1 LTNSN
6 LAKNWWTYPVL
17 PDDVNKRLFG
27 YPRFLRQVLF
37 NRGITDSEQA
47 VMYLKAQDSRYDPFQ
62 LIGMRE
68 TVQRL
73 LQAIDQQEGI
83 AIYGDYDVDGVTAT
97 ALMVQVLQRFGGH
110 VDRYIPNRFDEGYG
124 LNNSSLDE
132 IKKMFNSKVI
142 LTVDCGIRSP
152 REAEYARELGIDLI
166 ITDHHFPQEVLPNAF
181 SIICPKQENDPYPF
195 KELSGVGVA
204 YKIAQA
210 LFTARKVG
218 DWSADDWLDLVALG
232 TVSDLV
238 PLVDENRALVRKGLQ
253 QIRYGH
259 RVGIRA
265 LCGVAGKDP
274 TRITAGDIGYALGPR
289 LNAAGRMESA
299 LKAYELLVTEKIA
312 DAGLIA
318 QELDDQNTSRQKATR
333 NAQEKAEDGIPI
345 GEVSNLIS
353 SFDEEYSSG
362 IVGLV
367 ASKLVEH
374 YYRPA
379 IVGSIEGDTIRAS
392 CRSINEFHITRALD
406 ECADL
411 LLRHGGHSMAAGF
424 TVHKDYKDQL
434 LLKLMSIA
442 DRELDGID
450 LHPTLKIDIE
460 LLLEEVTPRIYP
472 ELEKLQPTGMGNPA
486 ALLALKNIDL
496 ADVQLIGKE
505 KNHLRFKVPGSQVDQ
520 AIAFNQSQWYETW
533 LLRRTKFD
541 LAFSIEINSFNG
553 KETQQLQVKD
563 MKPSG

>member
-1 LTNSN
+1 MSN
-6 LAKNWWTYPVL
+6 LNLTKNWWTYPVL
-17 PDDVNKRLFG
+17 PDDVNKRLEN

-37 NRGITDSEQA
+37 NRGITDPEHA
-47 VMYLKAQDSRYDPFQ
+47 VEYLKAQDPNHDPFQ
-62 LIGMRE
+62 LIGMIE

-73 LQAIDQQEGI
+73 LQAIDEHEGI

-97 ALMVQVLQRFGGH
+97 ALMVQVLQKFGAH
-110 VDRYIPNRFDEGYG
+110 VDCYIPNRFDEGYG
-124 LNNSSLDE
+124 LNNFSLDE
-132 IKKMFNSKVI
+132 IKKMFDSKVI

-152 REAEYARELGIDLI
+152 REAEYARELGFDLI
-166 ITDHHFPQEVLPNAF
+166 ITDHHFPQDVLPNAF
-181 SIICPKQENDPYPF
+181 TIICPKQESDPYPF

-210 LFTARKVG
+210 LFATRKVG

-238 PLVDENRALVRKGLQ
+238 PLVDENRALVRKGIQ

-259 RVGIRA
+259 RVGVQA
-265 LCGVAGKDP
+265 LCGAAGKDP

-299 LKAYELLVTEKIA
+299 LKAYDLLVSEKMEE
-312 DAGLIA
+312 AGLLA

-333 NAQEKAEDGIPI
+333 YAQEKAEDSIPI
-345 GEVSNLIS
+345 GEISNLIS
-353 SFDEEYSSG
+353 SFDEEFSSG

-379 IVGSIEGDTIRAS
+379 IVGSIEGDFIRAS

-434 LLKLMSIA
+434 LHKLIIIA
-442 DRELDGID
+442 DRELVGID
-450 LHPTLKIDIE
+450 LRPTLKIDIE
-460 LLLEEVTPRIYP
+460 LMLEEVTPRIFP

-486 ALLALKNIDL
+486 ALMALKNIDL
-496 ADVQLIGKE
+496 ADMQLIGKE
-505 KNHLRFKVPGSQVDQ
+505 RTHLRFRVPRSQVDQ
-520 AIAFNQSQWYETW
+520 AIAFNQSQWYQTW

-541 LAFSIEINSFNG
+541 LAFTIEINSFNG
-553 KETQQLQVKD
+553 KESQQLQVKD